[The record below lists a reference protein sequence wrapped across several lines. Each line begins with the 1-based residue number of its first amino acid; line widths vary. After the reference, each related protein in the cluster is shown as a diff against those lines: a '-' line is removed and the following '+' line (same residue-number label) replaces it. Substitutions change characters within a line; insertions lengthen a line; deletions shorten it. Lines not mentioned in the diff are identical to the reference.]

1 MVSNM
6 VFNAI
11 FAWFYGFVGLAAA
24 TALSAFI
31 NMALLYNGLHQQGV
45 YKLSRKTVLFFARLI
60 VAGGAMV
67 AAILWQLEDMSVWLG
82 WSFHNRAL
90 MLAAL
95 IALGAIV
102 YLLTALILGLR
113 LKDLKAAT
121 E

>member
-1 MVSNM
+1 
-6 VFNAI
+6 
-11 FAWFYGFVGLAAA
+11 LAAA

-67 AAILWQLEDMSVWLG
+67 AAILWQLEDMSVWLE
-82 WSFHNRAL
+82 WSFHSRAL